1 MNKCYISDNNCAF
14 LWVRFPSSHLG
25 IENALI
31 LLESL
36 DHIFLQLELRFRR
49 PARDIPPFLP
59 LFLGLEW
66 TFMDL
71 SGLEPEVA
79 SVVISRNPSKVKD
92 SGIILRSPIY
102 GAGEGN
108 RTLDVSLGSSSFAIK
123 LHLHLLCLYSIPQK
137 PCFVSLFFPLQ
148 LSVSRFPQG
157 WRLYRR
163 SR

>member
-1 MNKCYISDNNCAF
+1 M
-14 LWVRFPSSHLG
+14 WVRFPSSHLG

-36 DHIFLQLELRFRR
+36 NLLFLLLELRFRR

-59 LFLGLEW
+59 LDLGLEW

-71 SGLEPEVA
+71 SGLEPEA
-79 SVVISRNPSKVKD
+79 TNVVISMNPSKEKD
-92 SGIILRSPIY
+92 SGISLRSLIY

-123 LHLHLLCLYSIPQK
+123 LHLHLLCHYSIPQK
-137 PCFVSLFFPLQ
+137 RCFVSLFFPLR
-148 LSVSRFPQG
+148 LSISLCRPG
-157 WRLYRR
+157 WLPCRR
-163 SR
+163 VL